1 MKDISVN
8 NAKFV
13 ITIGIIPVVIDNF
26 STESDMWSVAEVEA
40 AELEVTPDGK
50 AVRYAKNFPITAT
63 LTLNGAS
70 DAGKNIRDAIKAQS
84 RNGSIDSVILPV
96 SVVITEANG
105 SVTTY
110 LDGAITNGL
119 PAKSFGNQKLL
130 DQTFTFKFQKVI
142 EI

>member
-13 ITIGIIPVVIDNF
+13 ITIGIVPIVIDNF
-26 STESDMWSVAEVEA
+26 STESDMWSVAEVES

-50 AVRYAKNFPITAT
+50 AVRYAKNFPIVAT
-63 LTLNGAS
+63 LTLSGAS
-70 DAGKNIRDAIKAQS
+70 DAGKVIRDTIKAHS
-84 RNGSIDSVILPV
+84 RNGNINSVIVPV

-110 LDGAITNGL
+110 ADGAVTSGL